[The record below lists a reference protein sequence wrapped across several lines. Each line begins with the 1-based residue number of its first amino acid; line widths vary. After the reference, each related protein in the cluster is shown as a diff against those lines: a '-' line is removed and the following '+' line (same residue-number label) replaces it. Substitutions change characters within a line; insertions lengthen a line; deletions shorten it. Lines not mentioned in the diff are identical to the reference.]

1 MEITGNLRKMRVE
14 HTLPVTYFLRLGE
27 EEVTLND
34 LIGKEIAMD
43 FLHKIHCIRCGRE
56 TSRSFAQ
63 GYCYPCFISA
73 PETEECVL
81 KPELCRAHL
90 GEARDM
96 EYARE
101 HCLIEHV
108 VYLSLTS
115 GIKVGVTRNTQ
126 VPVRWIDQGAV
137 KVMELARTPN
147 RYTAGLVEVEMK
159 KHIQDK
165 TNWRRMLRNE
175 YDREPDLPGK
185 KAELGGK
192 LSTEMQDYLSRDDQ
206 ITEFEYPVQHY
217 PEKIRSLN
225 FDKTDMVRGKLE
237 GIKGQYLI
245 FTSGEVINIRKFGGY
260 LIRFSTP

>member
-1 MEITGNLRKMRVE
+1 MRVE
-14 HTLPVTYFLRLGE
+14 HTRPVTYFLRLGE

-34 LIGKEIAMD
+34 LIGKEIAMA

-63 GYCYPCFISA
+63 GYCYPCFILA

-137 KVMELARTPN
+137 KVIELARTPN

-175 YDREPDLPGK
+175 YDRELDLPGK
-185 KAELGGK
+185 KEELGGK
-192 LSTEMQDYLSRDDQ
+192 LSEGMQGYLSRDNQ
-206 ITEFEYPVQHY
+206 VTEITYPVQHY
-217 PEKIRSLN
+217 PEKVKSLN
-225 FDKTDMVRGKLE
+225 FDKTDMVRGILE

-260 LIRFSTP
+260 LIRFSTS

>member
-1 MEITGNLRKMRVE
+1 
-14 HTLPVTYFLRLGE
+14 
-27 EEVTLND
+27 
-34 LIGKEIAMD
+34 
-43 FLHKIHCIRCGRE
+43 
-56 TSRSFAQ
+56 
-63 GYCYPCFISA
+63 
-73 PETEECVL
+73 
-81 KPELCRAHL
+81 
-90 GEARDM
+90 
-96 EYARE
+96 
-101 HCLIEHV
+101 
-108 VYLSLTS
+108 
-115 GIKVGVTRNTQ
+115 
-126 VPVRWIDQGAV
+126 
-137 KVMELARTPN
+137 
-147 RYTAGLVEVEMK
+147 
-159 KHIQDK
+159 
-165 TNWRRMLRNE
+165 MLRNE